1 MKNDKN
7 NGSTLVDYFGAS
19 FGRFVM
25 HKLPVVTVCL
35 LAALSVMTLF
45 ICASGAFTPRETEY
59 GSGKAVFKHYIV
71 PYFPYNR

>member
-1 MKNDKN
+1 MNH
-7 NGSTLVDYFGAS
+7 FGAS
-19 FGRFVM
+19 FGRFAM